1 MVRKIQAKLVLRLH
15 GQGLSGRAIARS
27 QGIQYF
33 RRTDTIFEKPF
44 DAIAVTDRILHIS
57 DRGRLIHNLDYPLA
71 EDRDFGIMLYDMDF
85 EENPQKPNAMFYRAQ
100 MKKGVIVVP
109 DKDSEEVLR

>member
-1 MVRKIQAKLVLRLH
+1 MKYYQMFER
-15 GQGLSGRAIARS
+15 RAS
-27 QGIQYF
+27 QGQCFTQPYLGCREFSANWKYIES
-33 RRTDTIFEKPF
+33 TD
-44 DAIAVTDRILHIS
+44 
-57 DRGRLIHNLDYPLA
+57 NLDNPLA

>member
-1 MVRKIQAKLVLRLH
+1 MFYAA
-15 GQGLSGRAIARS
+15 LSRCREFSANWKYIES
-27 QGIQYF
+27 
-33 RRTDTIFEKPF
+33 TD
-44 DAIAVTDRILHIS
+44 
-57 DRGRLIHNLDYPLA
+57 NLDYPLA

-85 EENPQKPNAMFYRAQ
+85 EENPQKPDAMFYRAQ